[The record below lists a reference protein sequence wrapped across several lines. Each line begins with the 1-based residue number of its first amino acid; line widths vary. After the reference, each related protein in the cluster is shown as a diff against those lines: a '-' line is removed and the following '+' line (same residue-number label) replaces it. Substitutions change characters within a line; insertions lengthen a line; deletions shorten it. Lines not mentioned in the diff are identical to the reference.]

1 MPQVINTNIPSLNAQ
16 RNLDRS
22 QGDVSQALQR
32 LSSGLRINSAKDDA
46 AGMAIAERMTSQVR
60 GMNQAR
66 RNANDGVSL
75 AQVGEGALEQMGN
88 ILQRVREL
96 AVQSANATNSA
107 SDRAALNSEVGQ
119 LTSELQRFAI
129 STEFNGQ
136 KLFDGTFGSAIY
148 QVGANANQTITATT
162 NDFRTN
168 KYGTYQLGVANSYG
182 APKSNS
188 VSGAY
193 LANTA
198 VTGST
203 VATAGPLTING
214 AAGSASV
221 PLTTS
226 DSVKTI
232 AAAINNVAD
241 KTGVSASARTEA
253 SITFSASGSYKVAV
267 MGSNSTE
274 VAVSFALSAASGN
287 DSLTAAVNAFNEQ
300 TSKTGITAR
309 MTTDN
314 TGIVLVNDE
323 GANISLAGAA
333 AGDNTGAIALQSSGT
348 GVVNATLGAGAA
360 GTLTVGGQLTVNS
373 DKSYSLGGAGSTAV
387 LQTGVIQ
394 ASGTYTSSTAISAVL
409 QQIAELD
416 VTSSSKAT
424 QVLRTVDS
432 ALAAISSQRASFGA
446 LQSRFESTIANLQTS
461 VENLSSSRSRIRDAD
476 FAAETAAL
484 TRAQVLQQAGTA
496 MLAQANQLPQSVLSL
511 LQG

>member
-1 MPQVINTNIPSLNAQ
+1 MPQIINTNIPSLNAQ

-129 STEFNGQ
+129 STDFNGQ

-148 QVGANANQTITATT
+148 QVGSNSNQTITATT

-182 APKSNS
+182 AAKSNS
-188 VSGAY
+188 VTGAY
-193 LANTA
+193 VANTA
-198 VTGST
+198 ISGAT

-221 PLTTS
+221 PLTTG

-232 AAAINNVAD
+232 AAAINNVSD

-253 SITFSASGSYKVAV
+253 SITFSLPGSYKVAV
-267 MGSNSTE
+267 MGSNATE
-274 VAVSFALSAASGN
+274 VAISFALSAASGN

-333 AGDNTGAIALQSSGT
+333 AGDNTGAIAVQSSGT
-348 GVVNATLGAGAA
+348 GAVNTTLAAAAA
-360 GTLTVGGQLTVNS
+360 GTITIGGQLTVNS

-394 ASGTYTSSTAISAVL
+394 ASGPYTSSTAISAVL

-416 VTSSSKAT
+416 ITTGAKAT

-461 VENLSSSRSRIRDAD
+461 VENLSASRSRIRDAD

-484 TRAQVLQQAGTA
+484 TRSQVLQQAGTA
-496 MLAQANQLPQSVLSL
+496 MMAQANQLPQSVLAL